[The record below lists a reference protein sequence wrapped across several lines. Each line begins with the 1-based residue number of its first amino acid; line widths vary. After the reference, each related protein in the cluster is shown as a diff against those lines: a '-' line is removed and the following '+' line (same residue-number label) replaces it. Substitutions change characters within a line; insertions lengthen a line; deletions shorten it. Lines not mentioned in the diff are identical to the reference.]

1 MNTTTQN
8 AGTGSAGPDRMMIT
22 LLLGLLVSFAPMTI
36 DLYLP
41 ALPVMTEDL
50 MTNTESMQLTLSV
63 YMVGFAL
70 AQTFFGPIS
79 DRFGRKPTII
89 IGTSVYLVASV
100 ACALATSVE
109 QLIAFRLLQSIGA
122 AAGPV
127 VARAVV
133 RDMFTREEA
142 AKTYAVVTT
151 VTAIAPVVAPI
162 LGGVIVVWLG
172 WRANFWILTGFGA
185 SAMLLVILL
194 LPETNRVP
202 DPSATRFS
210 QMAVNFATMLRNR
223 AYLGYLLTVMG
234 TFGGLFA
241 YLMGASFVLVGELGM
256 SEINFGLSFGGASV
270 GFMAGAFLGSRIVRR
285 VGIERMC
292 LIGTAFTAIAGILI
306 VGLIWSG
313 VVTVAS
319 VIVPTVIY
327 FFGMGM
333 SQPNIQA
340 GAISPFPQMA
350 GAAASLLGLAQYIS
364 AGIFSIV
371 IGIFAF
377 NPTLLLASTMG
388 AGGVFAF
395 ITFTIMIWVP
405 IKRERVS

>member
-1 MNTTTQN
+1 MKGN
-8 AGTGSAGPDRMMIT
+8 PDRLTLT

-41 ALPVMTEDL
+41 ALPVMTADL

-79 DRFGRKPTII
+79 DRFGRKPTIL
-89 IGTSVYLVASV
+89 IGTSVYLIASV

-109 QLIAFRLLQSIGA
+109 QLIIFRLFQSIGA
-122 AAGPV
+122 AAAPV

-151 VTAIAPVVAPI
+151 VTAIAPVVAPV

-172 WRANFWILTGFGA
+172 WRANFWVLTGFGTT
-185 SAMLLVILL
+185 AMLLIIFL

-202 DPSATRFS
+202 DPSATRFNR
-210 QMAVNFATMLRNR
+210 MLINFATMLRNR

-241 YLMGASFVLVGELGM
+241 YLIGASFVLVGELGM
-256 SEINFGLSFGGASV
+256 TELEFGISFSGASV
-270 GFMAGAFLGSRIVRR
+270 GFMGGAFLGSRIVRR
-285 VGIERMC
+285 LGIERMC
-292 LIGTAFTAIAGILI
+292 LIGTAFTALAGTLILS
-306 VGLIWSG
+306 LIWG
-313 VVTVAS
+313 GTVTAAS
-319 VIVPTVIY
+319 VMIPTVIY
-327 FFGMGM
+327 FFGMGL

-340 GAISPFPQMA
+340 GAISPFPHMA
-350 GAAASLLGLAQYIS
+350 GAAASLLGLAQYVS

-377 NPTLLLASTMG
+377 DPTLLLATVMGG
-388 AGGVFAF
+388 AGIFAF
-395 ITFTIMIWVP
+395 VIFATMIWLP
-405 IKRERVS
+405 MRR